1 MCQGLC
7 YEMHL
12 IYPFTDS
19 FNPHNNDTET
29 ETHRDEV
36 TVKLWNKILNPV
48 GWACLVLSGL

>member
-1 MCQGLC
+1 
-7 YEMHL
+7 MHL

-48 GWACLVLSGL
+48 GWACLVLSVL